1 MKVLILGGTEAIGSY
16 LVNIL
21 SENHID
27 TTVTTRRFHD
37 NISYVTYVCGNAHDN
52 DFLNQLCAQHW
63 DSIIDFMSY
72 KTEEFKK
79 RVDTLLNATSQ
90 YVYISSARVYANE
103 EHPIKESSPRLLDVT
118 KDKTFLNTDEYALT
132 KARQENILISH
143 PNKNYTIIRPYIS
156 YGDYRLQLGTLEKE
170 EWLYRALHNRTI
182 IFTDEIAKK
191 LTTLTSGYDVAIGI
205 YKLLGKS
212 NAYGETFHITN
223 KRVLKWEDV
232 ISIYDNCLYQLTG
245 KRIKIKNVPLNTYF
259 QIRRPELK
267 YQVLYDRLYNRDFI
281 TTKEI
286 LIQDVEHFIDP
297 SVGLKKCLEHFFQN
311 PRFLSINWQ
320 YEAIK
325 DKLTSEFTPLYEI
338 KGIKN
343 KFRYL
348 RYRFL

>member
-1 MKVLILGGTEAIGSY
+1 M
-16 LVNIL
+16 
-21 SENHID
+21 
-27 TTVTTRRFHD
+27 
-37 NISYVTYVCGNAHDN
+37 
-52 DFLNQLCAQHW
+52 
-63 DSIIDFMSY
+63 
-72 KTEEFKK
+72 
-79 RVDTLLNATSQ
+79 
-90 YVYISSARVYANE
+90 
-103 EHPIKESSPRLLDVT
+103 
-118 KDKTFLNTDEYALT
+118 
-132 KARQENILISH
+132 
-143 PNKNYTIIRPYIS
+143 
-156 YGDYRLQLGTLEKE
+156 
-170 EWLYRALHNRTI
+170 
-182 IFTDEIAKK
+182 
-191 LTTLTSGYDVAIGI
+191 
-205 YKLLGKS
+205 LGKS

-281 TTKEI
+281 TTKEM
-286 LIQDVEHFIDP
+286 
-297 SVGLKKCLEHFFQN
+297 
-311 PRFLSINWQ
+311 FLSINWQ